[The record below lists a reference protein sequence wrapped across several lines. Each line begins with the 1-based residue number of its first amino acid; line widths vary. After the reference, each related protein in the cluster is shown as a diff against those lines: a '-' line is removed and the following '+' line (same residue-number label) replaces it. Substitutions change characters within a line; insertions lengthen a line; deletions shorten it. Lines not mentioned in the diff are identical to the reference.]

1 MASLTRS
8 PNPTN
13 VNMNNAYF
21 NNYINSS
28 PHLYSETSLQKNHIH
43 NNNSQCN
50 CSCHCHQ
57 NNRRKFHRDSSHNN
71 LTSKNYRDLNIISI
85 SDNKANATTENK
97 NLTKNKSVYNMI
109 PYPNDN
115 LYLFQELKKN
125 YTTNYNYNRGNNYT
139 NYNNTSYK
147 NSYYSPSND
156 KKIKNHS
163 FVDIKEI
170 NNNSRKE
177 DENKYYKV
185 QVKRKQ
191 LSKFYHNIGLKKYHY
206 GYGKIQTTD
215 NTNNHKYTEIYGTSG
230 TNNENTNI
238 KRNNIRKNYEF
249 TNNKNNSNYNNSNG
263 NEKYNNHR
271 FSFSND
277 FSRSKNTQIN
287 SAGKNDSEVE
297 SKILKETYNTRLI
310 EVKSP
315 SKEKN
320 YRYKSNYYL
329 NDTKKNLFNS
339 YQRRTEYNG
348 QNNNKNSRY
357 NEYKLNNMN
366 VVKNNNNAYTNK
378 PQLNISDKNEILNNT
393 CKHHRLTKYNH
404 VPYALSLGNNSNEQN
419 NIGYNNMNMD
429 NESSLKK
436 KMNLLR
442 NNRINNINY
451 KILKQKVRLS
461 LLKKQI
467 YEQKRNMLF
476 NNNKPYYNPNLII
489 NNGLY
494 EKTRQLIDNNND
506 CNNIINNVDYR
517 DNC

>member
-1 MASLTRS
+1 MTSITRS

-21 NNYINSS
+21 SNYINSS
-28 PHLYSETSLQKNHIH
+28 PHLYSEASLQEYHLH
-43 NNNSQCN
+43 NNSQCN

-57 NNRRKFHRDSSHNN
+57 KNSRKFHQNSSYNN
-71 LTSKNYRDLNIISI
+71 LTYKNNRDLNIISI
-85 SDNKANATTENK
+85 SDNNVTNEKK
-97 NLTKNKSVYNMI
+97 SLTKNKSLHNMK
-109 PYPNDN
+109 PYPNDK

-125 YTTNYNYNRGNNYT
+125 YTTNYNYNTENKYT
-139 NYNNTSYK
+139 NFNNTSYK
-147 NSYYSPSND
+147 NSYYSPSNNR
-156 KKIKNHS
+156 KIKNHS

-170 NNNSRKE
+170 NNNTRKE
-177 DENKYYKV
+177 DETKYYKV
-185 QVKRKQ
+185 QLKRKQ

-215 NTNNHKYTEIYGTSG
+215 KTNNHKYTEIYGTSG
-230 TNNENTNI
+230 SNNENTNN
-238 KRNNIRKNYEF
+238 KRNNIRINYEF
-249 TNNKNNSNYNNSNG
+249 TNNKNNTNYNNING
-263 NEKYNNHR
+263 NEKYNNPI

-277 FSRSKNTQIN
+277 FTKSKNTQIN

-320 YRYKSNYYL
+320 SRYKSNYYL
-329 NDTKKNLFNS
+329 NDTRKNLFNS

-348 QNNNKNSRY
+348 QNNNKNSKY
-357 NEYKLNNMN
+357 NEYKF
-366 VVKNNNNAYTNK
+366 NNNNAYTNK
-378 PQLNISDKNEILNNT
+378 PKLNISDTDEISNNN
-393 CKHHRLTKYNH
+393 CKHRFTKYNH
-404 VPYALSLGNNSNEQN
+404 VPYALSLGNKVNEQN
-419 NIGYNNMNMD
+419 NIDCNNMNMD
-429 NESSLKK
+429 NENILKK

-476 NNNKPYYNPNLII
+476 NNNKGYYNPNLII
-489 NNGLY
+489 NDNLC
-494 EKTRQLIDNNND
+494 EKTRQLMNKDNYPDVVNNY
-506 CNNIINNVDYR
+506 NYGENFE
-517 DNC
+517 

>member
-1 MASLTRS
+1 
-8 PNPTN
+8 
-13 VNMNNAYF
+13 
-21 NNYINSS
+21 
-28 PHLYSETSLQKNHIH
+28 
-43 NNNSQCN
+43 
-50 CSCHCHQ
+50 
-57 NNRRKFHRDSSHNN
+57 
-71 LTSKNYRDLNIISI
+71 
-85 SDNKANATTENK
+85 
-97 NLTKNKSVYNMI
+97 
-109 PYPNDN
+109 
-115 LYLFQELKKN
+115 
-125 YTTNYNYNRGNNYT
+125 
-139 NYNNTSYK
+139 
-147 NSYYSPSND
+147 
-156 KKIKNHS
+156 
-163 FVDIKEI
+163 VDIKEI
-170 NNNSRKE
+170 NNNPRKE

-215 NTNNHKYTEIYGTSG
+215 KTNNHKYTEIYGTSG
-230 TNNENTNI
+230 TNNENTNN
-238 KRNNIRKNYEF
+238 KRNIIRINYEF

-271 FSFSND
+271 FSNSND
-277 FSRSKNTQIN
+277 FTRTKNTQIN
-287 SAGKNDSEVE
+287 SAGKNDSEAE

-320 YRYKSNYYL
+320 YRYTSNYYL

-366 VVKNNNNAYTNK
+366 AVKNYNNAYTNK
-378 PQLNISDKNEILNNT
+378 PQLNISDKNEIPKNT

-419 NIGYNNMNMD
+419 NIGHNNMNMD
-429 NESSLKK
+429 NENSLKK

-476 NNNKPYYNPNLII
+476 NNKPYYNPNLII